1 MEQTE
6 LEMAELALAQRAEMQ
21 PLEVL
26 VDQA

>member
-6 LEMAELALAQRAEMQ
+6 LEMAELALAQRAVMQ